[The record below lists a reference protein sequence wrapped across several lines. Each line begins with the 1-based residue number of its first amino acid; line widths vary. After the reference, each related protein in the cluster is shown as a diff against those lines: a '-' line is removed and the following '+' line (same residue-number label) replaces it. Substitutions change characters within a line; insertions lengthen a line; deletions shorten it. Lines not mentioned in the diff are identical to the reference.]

1 MFTKNEIEEIRK
13 EFPFLNLKSNGKP
26 IIYLDNGAT
35 TQKPREIIDNIKN
48 FYESENG
55 NPHRGAHYLAM
66 KSTEVYEDARQKI
79 ADFIGARKASEV
91 VFLRN
96 ATEAL
101 NLLAYSYGLN
111 NLKEGDEIV
120 NSIMEHH
127 SNLVPWQ
134 EVCKKTGAK
143 LKFLY
148 VDDDMQIPFSEI
160 EEKVTKNTKIVSITG
175 ASNVVGTNPDIEKIV
190 KYARENSDAK
200 IILDGAQLVPH
211 RKVNVSELD
220 VDFMAFSGHKMYSAL
235 GIGVLY
241 GKEELLNKMDVFL
254 TGGDMIE
261 YVYEDHTTF
270 LDAPQ
275 RFEAGTANVEGAVNL
290 AAAIDFINKYGMERI
305 DDYER
310 FLTDYCYS
318 KLKELDYLEVYTTSD
333 KNRAPVISFNFK
345 EAHPHDVA
353 SILDTYGI
361 AIRSGHHCAQP
372 LHRYL
377 GSNFSCRASFAIYNT
392 VEEIDYFVEHLEDV
406 RRILGIESW

>member
-13 EFPFLNLKSNGKP
+13 EFPFLNLKPNGKP
-26 IIYLDNGAT
+26 IVYLDNGAT

-120 NSIMEHH
+120 ISIMEHH

-190 KYARENSDAK
+190 KYAREKSDAK

-290 AAAIDFINKYGMERI
+290 AAAIDFINKYGMESC
-305 DDYER
+305 
-310 FLTDYCYS
+310 L
-318 KLKELDYLEVYTTSD
+318 LYTSPSPRD
-333 KNRAPVISFNFK
+333 
-345 EAHPHDVA
+345 
-353 SILDTYGI
+353 
-361 AIRSGHHCAQP
+361 
-372 LHRYL
+372 
-377 GSNFSCRASFAIYNT
+377 
-392 VEEIDYFVEHLEDV
+392 
-406 RRILGIESW
+406 

>member
-1 MFTKNEIEEIRK
+1 MFAKNEIEEIRK
-13 EFPFLNLKSNGKP
+13 EFPFLNLKPNGKQ
-26 IIYLDNGAT
+26 IVYFDNGAT

-66 KSTEVYEDARQKI
+66 KSTEVYEGARQKV
-79 ADFIGARKASEV
+79 ADFIGAKKASEV

-120 NSIMEHH
+120 ISIMEHH

-160 EEKVTKNTKIVSITG
+160 EEKVTNNTKIVSITG

-241 GKEELLNKMDVFL
+241 GKEELLNKMDIFL
-254 TGGDMIE
+254 SGGDMIE

-290 AAAIDFINKYGMERI
+290 AAAIDFIEKYGMEKI
-305 DDYER
+305 DEYER
-310 FLTDYCYS
+310 YLTDYCYD
-318 KLKELDYLEVYTTSD
+318 KLKNLDYLEVYTTSD

-406 RRILGIESW
+406 RRILGIES

>member
-1 MFTKNEIEEIRK
+1 MFAKNEIEEIRK
-13 EFPFLNLKSNGKP
+13 EFPFLNLKPNGKQ
-26 IIYLDNGAT
+26 IVYFDNGAT
-35 TQKPREIIDNIKN
+35 TQKPKEIIDNIKN

-66 KSTEVYEDARQKI
+66 KSTEVYEAARQKV
-79 ADFIGARKASEV
+79 ADFIGAKKPSEV

-120 NSIMEHH
+120 ISIMEHH

-175 ASNVVGTNPDIEKIV
+175 ASNVVGTNPDVEKIV

-241 GKEELLNKMDVFL
+241 GKEELLNKMDIFL
-254 TGGDMIE
+254 SGGDMIE

-290 AAAIDFINKYGMERI
+290 AAAIDFIEKYGMEKI
-305 DDYER
+305 DEYER
-310 FLTDYCYS
+310 YLTDYCYN
-318 KLKELDYLEVYTTSD
+318 KLKNLDYLEVYTTSD
-333 KNRAPVISFNFK
+333 NNRAPVISFNFK

-406 RRILGIESW
+406 RRILGIES

>member
-1 MFTKNEIEEIRK
+1 MFAKNEIEEIRK
-13 EFPFLNLKSNGKP
+13 EFPFLNLKPNGKQ
-26 IIYLDNGAT
+26 IVYFDNGAT

-66 KSTEVYEDARQKI
+66 KSTEVYEGARQKV
-79 ADFIGARKASEV
+79 ADFIGAKKASEV

-120 NSIMEHH
+120 ISIMEHH

-241 GKEELLNKMDVFL
+241 GKEELLNKMDIFL
-254 TGGDMIE
+254 SGGDMIE

-290 AAAIDFINKYGMERI
+290 AAAIDFIEKYGMEKI
-305 DDYER
+305 DEYER
-310 FLTDYCYS
+310 YLTDYCYD
-318 KLKELDYLEVYTTSD
+318 KLKKLDYLEVYTTSD

-406 RRILGIESW
+406 RRILGIES

>member
-13 EFPFLNLKSNGKP
+13 EFPFLNLKPNGKP
-26 IIYLDNGAT
+26 IVYLDNGAT

-120 NSIMEHH
+120 ISIMEHH

-148 VDDDMQIPFSEI
+148 VDDDMQIPISEI

-190 KYARENSDAK
+190 KYTRENSDAK

-290 AAAIDFINKYGMERI
+290 AASIDFINKYGMERI

-406 RRILGIESW
+406 RRILGIES

>member
-13 EFPFLNLKSNGKP
+13 EFPFLNLKPNGKP

-35 TQKPREIIDNIKN
+35 TQKPREIIENIKN

-120 NSIMEHH
+120 ISIMEHH

-160 EEKVTKNTKIVSITG
+160 KEKVTKNTKILSITG

-220 VDFMAFSGHKMYSAL
+220 VDFMVFSGHKMYSAL

-318 KLKELDYLEVYTTSD
+318 KLKGLDYLEVYTTSD

-406 RRILGIESW
+406 RRILGIES